1 VLEEDMFDKKKQLMW
16 SKLKVGLVTTLALG
30 VLFLTIFFAGDI
42 HEIFV
47 PKVKIKA
54 DIKDVRGLRKG
65 SPVWFSGIEI
75 GSVKDI
81 KLDPAVGT
89 IVTMSIS
96 QDDIKFVKKDSKAS
110 VLTMGLL
117 GDKYVE
123 ISSGSPDAEPVEPG
137 DIIKGSVQLEIQ
149 DIVNASSK
157 SLTKITEFIGKLE
170 SLLDKFEKSQ
180 GTVAKFLNDPSIYDN
195 LKETTATLSE
205 IVKDIND
212 SEGSFKMFIEDPSL
226 YNRMDRATASMEE
239 FSRNLNEG
247 EGTIAKLV
255 RDPEIYDN
263 LNKASKQL
271 SVVIER
277 IESGEGLVGTLLSD
291 RELSIELKDT
301 IVELKNSLSEFEEL
315 ITEIKANPDKYIKF
329 SVF

>member
-1 VLEEDMFDKKKQLMW
+1 MFDKKKQLMW
-16 SKLKVGLVTTLALG
+16 SKLKVGLVTTLAFG
-30 VLFLTIFFAGDI
+30 ILFLTIFFAGDI
-42 HEIFV
+42 HEVFS
-47 PKVKIKA
+47 PKEKIRA

-65 SPVWFSGIEI
+65 APVWFSGIEI

-89 IVTMSIS
+89 YVTMSIN
-96 QDDIKFVKKDSKAS
+96 QDDIKFVKKDSTAS
-110 VLTMGLL
+110 VMTMGLL

-123 ISSGSPDAEPVEPG
+123 ISSGSPDAEQVAPG
-137 DIIKGSVQLEIQ
+137 DILQGTEQIEIQ
-149 DIVNASSK
+149 DIVAASSK
-157 SLTKITEFIGKLE
+157 SLAKVTDFIGKLE
-170 SLLDKFEKSQ
+170 SLLDKFENSQ
-180 GTVAKFLNDPSIYDN
+180 GTVAKFLSDPAIYDN
-195 LKETTATLSE
+195 LKETTATLSV

-226 YNRMDRATASMEE
+226 YNRMDQATASLEK
-239 FSRNLNEG
+239 FSTNLNEG

-277 IESGEGLVGTLLSD
+277 IESGEGLAGTLLSD

-301 IVELKNSLSEFEEL
+301 VVELKNSLSEFEEL
-315 ITEIKANPDKYIKF
+315 IAEIKANPDKYIKF

>member
-1 VLEEDMFDKKKQLMW
+1 MFNMKKQLMW
-16 SKLKVGLVTTLALG
+16 AKLKVGFVTTIALAI
-30 VLFLTIFFAGDI
+30 LFLTIFFAGNI

-47 PKVKIKA
+47 PKIQIKA
-54 DIKDVRGLRKG
+54 EIKDVRGLRKG
-65 SPVWFSGIEI
+65 APVWFSGIEI

-81 KLDPAVGT
+81 QLSPSFVGT
-89 IVTMSIS
+89 YVTMSIN
-96 QDDIKFVKKDSKAS
+96 QDTIKFVKKDSTAS
-110 VLTMGLL
+110 VMTMGLL

-123 ISSGSPDAEPVEPG
+123 ISSGSHDAEQVAPG
-137 DIIKGSVQLEIQ
+137 DVLQGTVQPEIQ

-157 SLTKITEFIGKLE
+157 SLAKVTDFVSKLE

-180 GTVAKFLNDPSIYDN
+180 GTVAKFLTDPSIFDN
-195 LKETTATLSE
+195 LKETTATLTQ
-205 IVKDIND
+205 VVRDIND
-212 SEGSFKMFIEDPSL
+212 SEGSFKKFVEDPSL
-226 YNRMDRATASMEE
+226 YNRLAQTTTSLEE
-239 FSRNLNEG
+239 FSNNLNQG
-247 EGTIAKLV
+247 SGTIAKLV

-277 IESGEGLVGTLLSD
+277 IESGEGLAGTLLSD

-301 IVELKNSLSEFEEL
+301 IIELKNSLSEFEEL
-315 ITEIKANPDKYIKF
+315 IAEIRANPDKYIKF

>member
-1 VLEEDMFDKKKQLMW
+1 MFDKKKQLMW
-16 SKLKVGLVTTLALG
+16 SKLKVGLVTTLAFAI
-30 VLFLTIFFAGDI
+30 LFLTIFFAGDI
-42 HEIFV
+42 HEVFS

-54 DIKDVRGLRKG
+54 EIKDVRGLRKG

-81 KLDPAVGT
+81 KLNPTVVGT
-89 IVTMSIS
+89 YVTMSINK
-96 QDDIKFVKKDSKAS
+96 DVIKFVKKDSTAS
-110 VLTMGLL
+110 VMTMGLL

-123 ISSGSPDAEPVEPG
+123 ISSGSPDAEQVAPG
-137 DIIKGSVQLEIQ
+137 DIIQGAVQLEIQ
-149 DIVNASSK
+149 DIVTASSK
-157 SLTKITEFIGKLE
+157 SLAKVTDFISKLE

-195 LKETTATLSE
+195 LKETTATLSV

-226 YNRMDRATASMEE
+226 YNRMDQATASLEE
-239 FSRNLNEG
+239 FSKNLNKG

-277 IESGEGLVGTLLSD
+277 IESGEGLAGTLLSD

-301 IVELKNSLSEFEEL
+301 VVELKNSLSEFEEL
-315 ITEIKANPDKYIKF
+315 IAEIKANPDKYIKF

>member
-1 VLEEDMFDKKKQLMW
+1 MFDKKKQLMW
-16 SKLKVGLVTTLALG
+16 AKLKVGLVTTLAFG
-30 VLFLTIFFAGDI
+30 ILFLTIFFAGDI
-42 HEIFV
+42 HEVFS
-47 PKVKIKA
+47 PKVKIRA

-65 SPVWFSGIEI
+65 APVWFSGIEI

-89 IVTMSIS
+89 YVTMSINE
-96 QDDIKFVKKDSKAS
+96 DDIKFVKKDSKAS
-110 VLTMGLL
+110 VMTMGLL

-123 ISSGSPDAEPVEPG
+123 ISSGSPDAEQVAPG
-137 DIIKGSVQLEIQ
+137 EILQGTVQIEIQ
-149 DIVNASSK
+149 DIVAASSK
-157 SLTKITEFIGKLE
+157 SLAKVTDFIGKLE
-170 SLLDKFEKSQ
+170 SLLDKFENSQ
-180 GTVAKFLNDPSIYDN
+180 GTVAKFLSDPAIYDN
-195 LKETTATLSE
+195 LKETTATLSV

-226 YNRMDRATASMEE
+226 YNRMDQATASLEK
-239 FSRNLNEG
+239 FSTNLNEG

-277 IESGEGLVGTLLSD
+277 IESGEGLAGTLLSD

-301 IVELKNSLSEFEEL
+301 VVELKNSLSEFEEL
-315 ITEIKANPDKYIKF
+315 IAEIKANPDKYIKF

>member
-1 VLEEDMFDKKKQLMW
+1 MFDKKKQLMW
-16 SKLKVGLVTTLALG
+16 SKLRVGLVATLAFAI
-30 VLFLTIFFAGDI
+30 LFLTIFFAGDI
-42 HEIFV
+42 HEIFA
-47 PKVKIKA
+47 PQVKIRA

-65 SPVWFSGIEI
+65 APVWFSGIEI

-81 KLDPAVGT
+81 ELDPAVGT
-89 IVTMSIS
+89 YVTMSIN
-96 QDDIKFVKKDSKAS
+96 QDDINFVKKDSTAS
-110 VLTMGLL
+110 VMTMGLL

-123 ISSGSPDAEPVEPG
+123 ISSGSPDAEPVAHG
-137 DIIKGSVQLEIQ
+137 DIIKGTEQIEIQ
-149 DIVNASSK
+149 DIVTASSK
-157 SLTKITEFIGKLE
+157 SLAKVTDFISKLE
-170 SLLDKFEKSQ
+170 SLLDKFAQSE

-195 LKETTATLSE
+195 LKETTATLSV

-212 SEGSFKMFIEDPSL
+212 SEGSFKMFIEDPSI
-226 YNRMDRATASMEE
+226 YNRMDQATASLEK
-239 FSRNLNEG
+239 FSKNLNDG
-247 EGTIAKLV
+247 SGTIAKLV

-277 IESGEGLVGTLLSD
+277 IESGEGLAGTLLSD

-301 IVELKNSLSEFEEL
+301 VVELKNSLSEFEEL
-315 ITEIKANPDKYIKF
+315 IAEIKANPDKYIKF